1 MSIVGKENKTMN
13 QLLMEGEWNI
23 YYVSALYKFQQDRE
37 ALTTDAMDLVVFLRT
52 ADDRDL
58 KPHQGVSV
66 SVRSNDDMAVFSIQ
80 EQVAG
85 TGGASGQSVGA
96 FVYYT
101 PQGREGVPSLCA
113 PQLLLLQGTESL
125 VKKVCGWVQHRYQ
138 CVVALQSLRIRS
150 ICMEQFA
157 QSLFLHIATE
167 SGDGHSNAVHAP
179 LKLTL
184 RREGDVKVVR
194 SITISIPFHDI
205 LAKHELERSNI
216 VYNRERRDTLVEQ
229 DHMIRSLCLP
239 YFSQLSED

>member
-85 TGGASGQSVGA
+85 TGGASGQS
-96 FVYYT
+96 
-101 PQGREGVPSLCA
+101 
-113 PQLLLLQGTESL
+113 
-125 VKKVCGWVQHRYQ
+125 
-138 CVVALQSLRIRS
+138 
-150 ICMEQFA
+150 
-157 QSLFLHIATE
+157 
-167 SGDGHSNAVHAP
+167 
-179 LKLTL
+179 
-184 RREGDVKVVR
+184 
-194 SITISIPFHDI
+194 
-205 LAKHELERSNI
+205 
-216 VYNRERRDTLVEQ
+216 
-229 DHMIRSLCLP
+229 
-239 YFSQLSED
+239 

>member
-85 TGGASGQSVGA
+85 TGGASGQSV
-96 FVYYT
+96 
-101 PQGREGVPSLCA
+101 RHSLM
-113 PQLLLLQGTESL
+113 PFPVSDDL
-125 VKKVCGWVQHRYQ
+125 V
-138 CVVALQSLRIRS
+138 
-150 ICMEQFA
+150 
-157 QSLFLHIATE
+157 
-167 SGDGHSNAVHAP
+167 
-179 LKLTL
+179 
-184 RREGDVKVVR
+184 
-194 SITISIPFHDI
+194 
-205 LAKHELERSNI
+205 
-216 VYNRERRDTLVEQ
+216 

-239 YFSQLSED
+239 YFSQLSEDLESYCLAAVSSDDCELDNRGIFRILRTDRVSELLSDLVDIFTAQDITIPETPETTL